1 MKWVFTAMLLLILQS
16 QSCNKERPVRVPGC
30 IQDKIEAIQQ
40 FPKYNPPAT
49 VRRYLYRNN
58 YVYLFSSDCCDQFNY
73 VYDKNCTI
81 ICAPSGG
88 ISGKGDGRCSNFFT
102 VATEETLIW
111 QDTR

>member
-73 VYDKNCTI
+73 VYDKNCAI